1 MRYVGPREGARL
13 GLFKNKVG
21 QELAGGRLGWSEVP
35 IKGMIKGRQAMGQAA
50 LLASCS
56 TSRGSSGGFVQAAL
70 LASGGGAAVGS
81 L

>member
-1 MRYVGPREGARL
+1 M
-13 GLFKNKVG
+13 
-21 QELAGGRLGWSEVP
+21 AGGRLGWSEVP
-35 IKGMIKGRQAMGQAA
+35 MKGRQAMEQAA

-70 LASGGGAAVGS
+70 LASGGSSGGFS